1 MQLYYVWSTKRFQGI
16 ANGVLV
22 LNDHVIFIQ
31 GDLQQL
37 TIVDDPQA
45 AYELCTEYVPD
56 CNEPLPSLASSA
68 EV

>member
-1 MQLYYVWSTKRFQGI
+1 M
-16 ANGVLV
+16 
-22 LNDHVIFIQ
+22 Q